1 MVLPQRKLR
10 TGKTKRILLR
20 LTEEQ
25 ELAFEQAAMVQQTTV
40 SQFVF
45 ENALAAAYGAICEQH
60 GLYVSEDQWN
70 AICHE
75 LDNPPKSNPAL
86 RKLLKSK
93 SVFENG

>member
-10 TGKTKRILLR
+10 TGKAKRIVLR

-45 ENALAAAYGAICEQH
+45 NNALAAAYDAISEQN
-60 GLYVSEDQWN
+60 GLCVSEGQWRT
-70 AICHE
+70 ICHE

-93 SVFENG
+93 GVFKNS

>member
-1 MVLPQRKLR
+1 MPQRKLR
-10 TGKTKRILLR
+10 AGKTKRIVLR

-40 SQFVF
+40 RQFVF
-45 ENALAAAYGAICEQH
+45 KNALAAAYDAIREQN
-60 GLYVSEDQWN
+60 GLYVSEGQWRT
-70 AICHE
+70 ICHE

-93 SVFENG
+93 GVFKNS